1 MSGGIAWA
9 PLLPW
14 PLIAALGG
22 VGVLLL
28 AVGALRRG
36 RGMFWRLT
44 ALSILVLALF
54 NPRWIHQKTD
64 PQKDVAVILADT
76 SPSQA
81 VGQRRAQT
89 AAALEEL
96 KAALAKI
103 ADLDVRIVETGGEG
117 PGGGDGT
124 RLFEALEAAV
134 AEIPAGRFA
143 GALMI
148 TDGQVHDAP
157 KARAAPFGPAPV
169 HLLLTGQPG
178 ERDRRIV
185 IDQVP
190 GYGLVGKE
198 VTLSYRVEDRE
209 AEGKG
214 PAATGGTAPIT
225 VRVDGRVVARETVP
239 VGARQP
245 FTLTLEHAGPTV
257 IELEAGPLADELSTV
272 NNRAAVAVNGVRDRL
287 RVLLVS
293 GQPHPGERT
302 WRNLLKADPAVDL
315 VHFTILRPPEK
326 DDFTPLRELAL
337 IAFPVQELFEVR
349 LREFDLIVFDRY
361 LVRHVLPPAYFQNI
375 VNYVRDGGALLVASG
390 PEFAG
395 PQSLGETALADI
407 LPARAS
413 GRVLVA
419 PYRPAVT
426 EIGQRHPVTS
436 AIEPTGGAR
445 PWGRWFRQI
454 EGSQQSGTP
463 LLAGPDGAPLLILDH
478 AGEGRVAL
486 FMTDHTWLWARG
498 YDGGGPHAELL
509 RRLAHWLMK
518 EPELEEEALTAEA
531 RSGTLTV
538 ERRSLDPAPAK
549 VAVTTPSGA
558 VHQLTLTPQQDG
570 RAAATLPADEPGLY
584 RAEDGSRTAFAAVG
598 ALNAP
603 ELADLRATPEPLH
616 PLVEASGGA
625 IRWLTDGV
633 PAIRRT
639 LPERA
644 AAGRGWVGLTQNGA
658 EVVVGINQVALLPW
672 WLTLTL
678 ALGALAAAWWREGR

>member
-1 MSGGIAWA
+1 MTGGIAWA

-14 PLIAALGG
+14 PLITALGG
-22 VGVLLL
+22 VGAVLL
-28 AVGALRRG
+28 AIGALRRG
-36 RGMFWRLT
+36 RGLFWRLT
-44 ALSILVLALF
+44 ALAILVLALF

-64 PQKDVAVILADT
+64 PQKDVAVILADV
-76 SPSQA
+76 SPSQGVA
-81 VGQRRAQT
+81 QRRAQT
-89 AAALEEL
+89 AAAVEEL
-96 KAALAKI
+96 KAALADI
-103 ADLDVRIVETGGEG
+103 ADLDVRIVEAGGDG

-124 RLFEALEAAV
+124 RLVEALETAA
-134 AEIPAGRFA
+134 ADIPAGRFA
-143 GALMI
+143 GALLI

-157 KARAAPFGPAPV
+157 TTKTSPFGQAPI
-169 HLLLTGQPG
+169 HLLLTGRPG

-209 AEGKG
+209 AEGQG
-214 PAATGGTAPIT
+214 PAAAETVPIT
-225 VRVDGRVVARETVP
+225 VRVDGKVVARESVP

-245 FTLTLEHAGPTV
+245 LILTLEHAGPTV
-257 IELEAGPLADELSTV
+257 VELEAGPLADELSPV

-302 WRNLLKADPAVDL
+302 WRNLLKSDPAVDL

-337 IAFPVQELFEVR
+337 IAFPVQELFEAR

-361 LVRHVLPPAYFQNI
+361 LVRHVLPPTYFQNI
-375 VNYVRDGGALLVASG
+375 VEYVREGGALLIASG

-413 GRVLVA
+413 GRVVVA
-419 PYRPAVT
+419 PYRPTVT
-426 EIGQRHPVTS
+426 EVGQRHPVTS
-436 AIEPTGGAR
+436 AIEPAANAR

-454 EGSQQSGTP
+454 EGMQQSGAP
-463 LLAGPDGAPLLILDH
+463 LLAGPDGLPLLILDH
-478 AGEGRVAL
+478 AGEGRVAQ

-498 YDGGGPHAELL
+498 YDGGGPHAEML

-531 RSGTLTV
+531 RAGTLTV
-538 ERRSLDPAPAK
+538 ERRSLDPAPAT
-549 VAVTTPSGA
+549 VTVTAPSGESST
-558 VHQLTLTPQQDG
+558 LTLTPQENG
-570 RAAATLPADEPGLY
+570 RAAATLPADEPGPY
-584 RAEDGSRTAFAAVG
+584 RVEDGERTAFAAVG

-603 ELADLRATPEPLH
+603 ELADLRSTPEPLR

-625 IRWLTDGV
+625 VRWLADGV
-633 PAIRRT
+633 PALRRT

-644 AAGRGWVGLTQNGA
+644 AAGRGWIGLTRNGT

>member
-1 MSGGIAWA
+1 MSGGIAWV

-36 RGMFWRLT
+36 RGLFWRLT
-44 ALSILVLALF
+44 ALAILVLALF

-76 SPSQA
+76 SPSQG
-81 VGQRRAQT
+81 VGERRTQT

-103 ADLDVRIVETGGEG
+103 ADLDVRIVEAGGDG

-124 RLFEALEAAV
+124 RLFEALKTAV
-134 AEIPAGRFA
+134 ADIPAGRFA

-157 KARAAPFGPAPV
+157 KAKASPFGAAPV
-169 HLLLTGQPG
+169 HLLLTGRPG

-198 VTLSYRVEDRE
+198 ITLSYRVEDRE

-214 PAATGGTAPIT
+214 PAATAGAAPVT
-225 VRVDGRVVARETVP
+225 VRVDGQVVARETVP

-245 FTLTLEHAGPTV
+245 LTLTLDHAGPTV

-302 WRNLLKADPAVDL
+302 WRNLLKSDPAVDL

-361 LVRHVLPPAYFQNI
+361 LVRHILPPTYFQNI

-407 LPARAS
+407 LPAQAN

-426 EIGQRHPVTS
+426 EIGHRHPVTS
-436 AIEPTGGAR
+436 AIEPAGGAR

-454 EGSQQSGTP
+454 EGSLQSGTP
-463 LLAGPDGAPLLILDH
+463 LLAGPDGVPLLILDH
-478 AGEGRVAL
+478 AGEGRVAQ

-531 RSGTLTV
+531 RGGTLTV
-538 ERRSLDPAPAK
+538 ERRSLDPAPAQ

-558 VHQLTLTPQQDG
+558 VHRLTLTPRADG

-603 ELADLRATPEPLH
+603 ELADLRATPEPLR

-625 IRWLTDGV
+625 IRWLNDGV
-633 PAIRRT
+633 PSIRRT

-672 WLTLTL
+672 WLTLTM

>member
-1 MSGGIAWA
+1 MTGGIAWA

-22 VGVLLL
+22 IGVALL
-28 AVGALRRG
+28 AIGALRRG
-36 RGMFWRLT
+36 RGLLWRMM
-44 ALSILVLALF
+44 ALAILVLALF
-54 NPRWIHQKTD
+54 NPRWIHQKTE
-64 PQKDVAVILADT
+64 PQKDVAVILADV
-76 SPSQA
+76 SPSQG
-81 VGQRRAQT
+81 VGPRRAQT
-89 AAALEEL
+89 AAAVEAL
-96 KAALAKI
+96 KAALAGM
-103 ADLDVRIVETGGEG
+103 ADLDVRIVEAGGYG

-124 RLFEALEAAV
+124 RLVEALETAV
-134 AEIPAGRFA
+134 ANIPAGRFA
-143 GALMI
+143 GALLI

-157 KARAAPFGPAPV
+157 MAKTSPFGQAPI
-169 HLLLTGQPG
+169 HLLLTGRPG

-209 AEGKG
+209 ADGQG
-214 PAATGGTAPIT
+214 RGAAETVPVT
-225 VRVDGRVVARETVP
+225 VRVDGKEVARETAP
-239 VGARQP
+239 VGTRQRLA
-245 FTLTLEHAGPTV
+245 LTLEHAGPTV
-257 IELEAGPLADELSTV
+257 IELEAGPLADELSPL

-302 WRNLLKADPAVDL
+302 WRNLLKSDPAVDL

-337 IAFPVQELFEVR
+337 IAFPVQELFEAR

-375 VNYVRDGGALLVASG
+375 VEYVREGGALLVAAG

-395 PQSLGETALADI
+395 PQSLGDTALADI

-413 GRVLVA
+413 GRVVVA
-419 PYRPAVT
+419 PYRPTVT
-426 EIGQRHPVTS
+426 EVGQRHPVTS
-436 AIEPTGGAR
+436 AIEPAANAR

-454 EGSQQSGTP
+454 EGTQQSGAP
-463 LLAGPDGAPLLILDH
+463 LLSGPDGLPLLILDH
-478 AGEGRVAL
+478 VGEGRVAQ

-518 EPELEEEALTAEA
+518 EPELEEEALRAEA
-531 RSGTLTV
+531 RAGTLTV
-538 ERRSLDPAPAK
+538 ERRSLDPAPAT
-549 VAVTTPSGA
+549 VTVTAPSGA
-558 VHQLTLTPQQDG
+558 SSTLTLTPQKDG
-570 RAAATLPADEPGLY
+570 RASATLPADEPGLY
-584 RAEDGSRTAFAAVG
+584 RAEGGERATFAAVG

-603 ELADLRATPEPLH
+603 ELADLRATPEPLR

-625 IRWLTDGV
+625 IRWLADGV

-644 AAGRGWVGLTQNGA
+644 AAGRGWIGLTQNGA

>member
-1 MSGGIAWA
+1 MTGGIAWA

-14 PLIAALGG
+14 PLIAALAG

-28 AVGALRRG
+28 AAGAARRG
-36 RGMFWRLT
+36 RGLVWRLA
-44 ALSILVLALF
+44 ALAVLVLALF
-54 NPRWIHQKTD
+54 NPRWVQQRTE

-76 SPSQA
+76 SPSQ
-81 VGQRRAQT
+81 GIGERRAQT
-89 AAALEEL
+89 EAAVDSLT
-96 KAALAKI
+96 AALAEI
-103 ADLDVRIVETGGEG
+103 GDIEVRIVRADGD
-117 PGGGDGT
+117 GDGT
-124 RLFEALEAAV
+124 RLVEALEGAV
-134 AEIPAGRFA
+134 ADIPAGRFA
-143 GALMI
+143 GALLI

-157 KARAAPFGPAPV
+157 AERASPFGPAPV
-169 HLLLTGQPG
+169 HLLLTGRPG

-190 GYGLVGKE
+190 GYGLVGRE
-198 VTLSYRVEDRE
+198 VTLTYRVEDHE
-209 AEGKG
+209 AEGER
-214 PAATGGTAPIT
+214 PAAATAPVT
-225 VRVDGRVVARETVP
+225 VRVDGRVVATETVP
-239 VGARQP
+239 VGARRP
-245 FTLTLEHAGPTV
+245 LNLTLEHAGPTV
-257 IELEAGPLADELSTV
+257 IELEAGPLADELSTL

-302 WRNLLKADPAVDL
+302 WRNLLKSDPAVDL

-337 IAFPVQELFEVR
+337 IAFPVQELFEAR

-361 LVRHVLPPAYFQNI
+361 LVRHVLPPAYFHNI
-375 VNYVRDGGALLVASG
+375 VEYVRDGGALLIASG

-413 GRVLVA
+413 GQVRAA

-426 EIGQRHPVTS
+426 ETGQRHPVTS
-436 AIEPTGGAR
+436 AIEPAAGAR

-454 EGSQQSGTP
+454 EGVQESGTP
-463 LLAGPDGAPLLILDH
+463 LLAGPDGVPLLLLDH
-478 AGEGRVAL
+478 VGDGRVAQ
-486 FMTDHTWLWARG
+486 FMTDHIWLWGRG

-531 RSGTLTV
+531 RAGTLTV
-538 ERRSLDPAPAK
+538 ERRSLDPAPAD
-549 VAVTTPSGA
+549 VTVTAPSGA
-558 VHQLTLTPQQDG
+558 VHTLTLTPREDG
-570 RAAATLPADEPGLY
+570 RAVATLPADEPGLY
-584 RAEDGSRTAFAAVG
+584 RAEDGDRTAFAAVG

-603 ELADLRATPEPLH
+603 ELADLRATPEPLR

-625 IRWLTDGV
+625 IRWLAEDGV

-639 LPERA
+639 QPERA
-644 AAGRGWVGLTQNGA
+644 AAGRGWIGLTRNGA
-658 EVVVGINQVALLPW
+658 EVVTGINQVALLPW

>member
-1 MSGGIAWA
+1 MTGGIAWA

-22 VGVLLL
+22 IGVALL
-28 AVGALRRG
+28 AIGALRRG
-36 RGMFWRLT
+36 RGLLWRMT
-44 ALSILVLALF
+44 ALAILVLALF
-54 NPRWIHQKTD
+54 NPRWIHQKTE
-64 PQKDVAVILADT
+64 PQKDVAVILADV
-76 SPSQA
+76 SPSQG
-81 VGQRRAQT
+81 VGPRRAQT
-89 AAALEEL
+89 AAAVEAL
-96 KAALAKI
+96 KAALAGM
-103 ADLDVRIVETGGEG
+103 ADLDVRIVEAGGDG

-124 RLFEALEAAV
+124 RLVEALETAA
-134 AEIPAGRFA
+134 ADIPAGRFA
-143 GALMI
+143 GALLI

-157 KARAAPFGPAPV
+157 TAKTSPFGQAPI
-169 HLLLTGQPG
+169 HLLLTGRPG

-190 GYGLVGKE
+190 GYGLVGKK

-209 AEGKG
+209 ADGQG
-214 PAATGGTAPIT
+214 PAAAQTVPVT
-225 VRVDGRVVARETVP
+225 VRVDGKEVARETAP
-239 VGARQP
+239 VGARQRLA
-245 FTLTLEHAGPTV
+245 LTLEHAGPTV
-257 IELEAGPLADELSTV
+257 IELEAGPLADELSPL

-302 WRNLLKADPAVDL
+302 WRNLLKSDPAVDL

-337 IAFPVQELFEVR
+337 IAFPVQELFEAR

-375 VNYVRDGGALLVASG
+375 VEYVREGGALLVASG

-395 PQSLGETALADI
+395 PQSLGDTALADI

-413 GRVLVA
+413 GRVVVA
-419 PYRPAVT
+419 PYRPTVT
-426 EIGQRHPVTS
+426 EVGQRHPVTS
-436 AIEPTGGAR
+436 AIEPAANAR

-454 EGSQQSGTP
+454 EGTQQSGAP
-463 LLAGPDGAPLLILDH
+463 LLSGPDGLPLLILDH
-478 AGEGRVAL
+478 VGEGRIAQ

-518 EPELEEEALTAEA
+518 EPELEEEALRAEA
-531 RSGTLTV
+531 RAGTLTI
-538 ERRSLDPAPAK
+538 ERRSLDPAPAI
-549 VAVTTPSGA
+549 VTVTAPSGA
-558 VHQLTLTPQQDG
+558 SSTLTLTPQKDG
-570 RAAATLPADEPGLY
+570 RASATLPADEPGLY
-584 RAEDGSRTAFAAVG
+584 RAEGGGRAAFAAVG

-603 ELADLRATPEPLH
+603 ELADLRATPEPLR

-625 IRWLTDGV
+625 IHWLADGV

-644 AAGRGWVGLTQNGA
+644 AAGRGWIGLTRNGA